1 VKKLKP
7 KSLSLSLFP
16 RCFLTVPFLCL
27 VLLFP
32 HGGAF
37 AEVDSKRLFLGIDRL
52 SNNLDDF
59 SQEMNDLDL
68 KLRMLEIQSF
78 GKPYGRPLRS
88 KRKYFVEESTAQP
101 SPTRQSWNVT
111 GRREWSR
118 PSGNQYP
125 KTGGTPRFS
134 PSPEVIP
141 QNAPQY
147 FPQYGRAISDPDP
160 GRTNSETQVIETSKA
175 PLGRAYVL
183 PFVSLAKPSKM
194 EWSFASTT
202 TSLREEAGWGGG
214 LRFGY
219 DFGNAFI
226 ELQGMSYR
234 NRFSGQIAPGVGL
247 IPLPVSGDVSGLGF
261 TANVGGRVFVS
272 DKIHLLVGG
281 GLGVVRQSVQL
292 NITVFTIPEEESW
305 ELSYQLF
312 FGGGYVFNEHIE
324 LQLLYR
330 WYTTHEM
337 SSFSRRSMHLGEIAL
352 GYVF

>member
-1 VKKLKP
+1 MKKLKP
-7 KSLSLSLFP
+7 KSLSPFSKCLAA
-16 RCFLTVPFLCL
+16 VPFFCL

-32 HGGAF
+32 HAGAF

-59 SQEMNDLDL
+59 SQEMKDLDL
-68 KLRMLEIQSF
+68 KLRMLEIHSF

-88 KRKYFVEESTAQP
+88 ERKHFVEESTAQP
-101 SPTRQSWNVT
+101 SPKRQSWNGA

-118 PSGNQYP
+118 PTGNQYP

-134 PSPEVIP
+134 PSPQVTSHY
-141 QNAPQY
+141 ASQY
-147 FPQYGRAISDPDP
+147 FTQDERAISGPV
-160 GRTNSETQVIETSKA
+160 GTNSETQVIETSKA
-175 PLGRAYVL
+175 SLGRAYVL
-183 PFVSLAKPSKM
+183 PFVLFAKPSDM
-194 EWSFASTT
+194 EWSSASAMGT
-202 TSLREEAGWGGG
+202 TSLREKAGWGGG

-234 NRFSGQIAPGVGL
+234 NRFSGL
-247 IPLPVSGDVSGLGF
+247 DLPSFGTLNASGDVSGLGF
-261 TANVGGRVFVS
+261 TANGGGRLFVS
-272 DKIHLLVGG
+272 DKIPLLFGG

-292 NITVFTIPEEESW
+292 NISGIPGPEEESW